1 MSETSHTPVVEF
13 PPRSPLKLAVLI
25 SGGGTTLRNLLAKI
39 AASELDARIDLV
51 VSSNPKARGL
61 DYARE
66 AGIKIAVLEQKQFVS
81 LDVYSQAVF
90 DACRASQCD
99 IVVMA
104 GFLKFVTIP
113 ADFEFRVVNIHPGL
127 IPAFCGLGFYGHHV
141 HQAVLDYGAKLSGCT
156 VHFVDNQYDHGPILL
171 QRAVPVLDDDTADTL
186 AGRVFEA
193 ECEAFPEALRLIG
206 AGCVSVAGR
215 KVTVRPAGRLASN

>member
-1 MSETSHTPVVEF
+1 MNETTNTPAREF
-13 PPRSPLKLAVLI
+13 PPRSPLKLCVLI

-39 AASELDARIDLV
+39 SAGELDARVELV
-51 VSSNPKARGL
+51 LASSAKARGL

-66 AGIKIAVLEQKQFVS
+66 AGIRTETLEQKQFSS
-81 LDVYSQAVF
+81 LEAYSQAVF

-104 GFLKFVTIP
+104 GFLKFVIIP
-113 ADFEFRVVNIHPGL
+113 DDFEWRVVNIHPGL

-156 VHFVDNQYDHGPILL
+156 VHFVDNQYDHGPIIL
-171 QRAVPVLDDDTADTL
+171 QRAVPVQDDDTADSL
-186 AGRVFEA
+186 AARVFEA
-193 ECEAFPEALRLIG
+193 ECEAYPEALQLIG
-206 AGCVSVAGR
+206 AGRIAVAGR
-215 KVTVRPAGRLASN
+215 KVIIRPAAK